1 MREFEDENGRAWV
14 ADVAERGGPNY
25 KSRFHL
31 VMRPADGDLDD
42 AVDLVDVRWNSART
56 AARTLAT
63 ASVVELRRRL
73 RDARGRKPA
82 DLVPPA

>member
-1 MREFEDENGRAWV
+1 MREFEDENGRSWV

-31 VMRPADGDLDD
+31 VVRPADGDLDD
-42 AVDLVDVRWNSART
+42 VVELVDVRWNSERT
-56 AARTLAT
+56 AARTLRT

-73 RDARGRKPA
+73 RAARGRKPA
-82 DLVPPA
+82 ELAPPD